1 MQFIFDAFTNW
12 IKSFLIGCITNNL
25 SGMFDDVNSRVGD
38 IATQV
43 GQTPQGWNADI
54 FAMVK
59 SLSQNVIVPVAGM
72 ILTFVVCYELIAMV
86 IDRNNLHDLDTWIF
100 FRWIFKTVIAVFL
113 VTHTFNIVTGVFDLA
128 QHVVNGS
135 AGIISGSTKIDLSAI
150 TGDLKTKLNAMD
162 VPALFGLW
170 IQSLLIGFSIK
181 IMSVCIFLII
191 YGRMLEIYLLTSI
204 GPIPFA
210 TFANREWG
218 EMGKNYLKSLF
229 ALGFQGF
236 LIMVC
241 VAIYAVLVKTIST
254 TGDIQGAIWSCAGYT
269 VLLCFALFK
278 TGSLSKS
285 IFTAH

>member
-1 MQFIFDAFTNW
+1 
-12 IKSFLIGCITNNL
+12 
-25 SGMFDDVNSRVGD
+25 
-38 IATQV
+38 
-43 GQTPQGWNADI
+43 
-54 FAMVK
+54 
-59 SLSQNVIVPVAGM
+59 M
-72 ILTFVVCYELIAMV
+72 ILTFVVCYELISMIV
-86 IDRNNLHDLDTWIF
+86 DKNNMHDIDTWIF
-100 FRWIFKTVIAVFL
+100 FKWIFKTVIAIFL
-113 VTHTFNIVTGVFDLA
+113 VTHTFDIVMGVFDMA
-128 QHVVNGS
+128 QHVVQGS
-135 AGIISGSTKIDLSAI
+135 AGVIGGNTSINISSV
-150 TGDLKTKLNAMD
+150 TGDLQTKLKAME

-181 IMSVCIFLII
+181 ILSLCIFLVI

>member
-1 MQFIFDAFTNW
+1 
-12 IKSFLIGCITNNL
+12 
-25 SGMFDDVNSRVGD
+25 
-38 IATQV
+38 
-43 GQTPQGWNADI
+43 
-54 FAMVK
+54 
-59 SLSQNVIVPVAGM
+59 
-72 ILTFVVCYELIAMV
+72 
-86 IDRNNLHDLDTWIF
+86 
-100 FRWIFKTVIAVFL
+100 
-113 VTHTFNIVTGVFDLA
+113 
-128 QHVVNGS
+128 
-135 AGIISGSTKIDLSAI
+135 
-150 TGDLKTKLNAMD
+150 MD
-162 VPALFGLW
+162 VPVLFGLW